1 MSWSDRIAALQKKR
15 DEINY
20 ELGEAMKAR
29 DERVVQVHD
38 AFHDIPDDDHG
49 LDGDWKNLPERLKDA
64 WRRAVVALDVYDVE
78 HKSEEPE
85 QWVDVPSGSIEALN
99 AEHLAQERSTD
110 GDLPPGNYTTISDSP
125 FVERG

>member
-15 DEINY
+15 DEIND

-29 DERVVQVHD
+29 DERVAAAYERWRTYKGSQVVWEEL
-38 AFHDIPDDDHG
+38 G
-49 LDGDWKNLPERLKDA
+49 EVEKDA
-64 WRRAVVALDVYDVE
+64 WREAIVALDIYDAE

-85 QWVDVPSGSIEALN
+85 QWVDVPGGSIEALN
-99 AEHLAQERSTD
+99 AEHLATERSTE